1 MKSFIMGIFGAIVFF
16 IAATLLLFSFFPLAT
31 AQVLNYLGMDTNNLT
46 NCGLAG
52 IIIGIIGTVIGLK
65 LFYDNQTEL
74 SKILIG
80 LIGLYITAI
89 GIVLLLGGTTG
100 AFGSAGVTFILGL
113 FASLIVCSIGLGFI
127 AYGFGIKPLKFFS
140 DLVIAFK
147 NLINSFLR

>member
-31 AQVLNYLGMDTNNLT
+31 AQVLNYLGMGTNLT

-52 IIIGIIGTVIGLK
+52 IIIGIIGSVIGLK

-80 LIGLYITAI
+80 FIGLYVTAI

-100 AFGSAGVTFILGL
+100 AFGSGGVTFILGL

-140 DLVIAFK
+140 DLVVAFK